1 MVLCREMREC
11 WPRCD
16 TMSNVDDSIT
26 ETIFGQPG
34 APGGLYDPPPVRSEE
49 QSKLYMKMNLE
60 GYASVIF
67 PYKIHQDPEAF
78 DGNGWVQTIDWSPG
92 RIRYQADRKVQV
104 GAKIWELKTFEFTE
118 DEADSA
124 DKRRSSDI
132 QQNKRQ

>member
-49 QSKLYMKMNLE
+49 QS
-60 GYASVIF
+60 
-67 PYKIHQDPEAF
+67 
-78 DGNGWVQTIDWSPG
+78 
-92 RIRYQADRKVQV
+92 
-104 GAKIWELKTFEFTE
+104 
-118 DEADSA
+118 
-124 DKRRSSDI
+124 
-132 QQNKRQ
+132 